1 MTRKRKGADRLQCPP
16 SIERALTR
24 ADNASWAAGKEERA
38 KHIKALETQ
47 NREAHEDYLEE
58 LRNIERKR
66 QPHRDDG

>member
-1 MTRKRKGADRLQCPP
+1 MTRKRKGADRPT
-16 SIERALTR
+16 SIERAINR
-24 ADNASWAAGKEERA
+24 AASVAWAAGKEART

-66 QPHRDDG
+66 QPQRDDG